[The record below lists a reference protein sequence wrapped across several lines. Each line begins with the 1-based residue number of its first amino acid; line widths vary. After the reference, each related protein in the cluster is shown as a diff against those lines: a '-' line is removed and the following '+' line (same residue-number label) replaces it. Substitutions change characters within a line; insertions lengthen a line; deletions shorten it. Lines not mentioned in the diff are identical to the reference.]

1 MTPSIGT
8 LQGVMSGGR
17 ALGEEAWQAGR
28 QAQNLVWW
36 NRGPGAASGLQGG
49 WFYRPMNHPPQPAH
63 PLIPTTSPGLT
74 AQPFCTAAAPT
85 ASPSPFHRVLSADPL
100 PVLLLLHQEL
110 FPACPEGSLLGLLRS
125 PPSHQLTGGLPRLP
139 HLEQRLAAPCFSYL
153 TQFSLGALLTPWRC
167 TSICLIIVCLSH

>member
-1 MTPSIGT
+1 M
-8 LQGVMSGGR
+8 
-17 ALGEEAWQAGR
+17 AG
-28 QAQNLVWW
+28 W
-36 NRGPGAASGLQGG
+36 AASPEPGLVEPRTGSSLWAPG
-49 WFYRPMNHPPQPAH
+49 WVVLSTHEPPPQPAH

-139 HLEQRLAAPCFSYL
+139 HLEQRLATPCFSYL